1 MKVLT
6 TTPIPISKV
15 KEVLEKRAEA
25 GEELGYEQVNALEH
39 ATEFALTDSKKTTAL
54 AAKLKREV
62 PSLTEE
68 SAMKLA
74 EVQPSTPELA
84 RTILL
89 YSKVELPD
97 EEVERTLTIIKG

>member
-1 MKVLT
+1 MKVLSS
-6 TTPIPISKV
+6 TPIPVSKI

-39 ATEFALTDSKKTTAL
+39 ATAFSLESSKKTLAL

-62 PSLTEE
+62 SALTEE
-68 SAMKLA
+68 AAMKLA
-74 EVQPSTPELA
+74 EIQPSTPELT

-97 EEVERTLTIIKG
+97 EEIERTLTIIKG